1 MCPGWKQICI
11 LRQNVNFD
19 VSKNLL
25 SIHKDKRN
33 IVRINGKVCDFGVFV
48 VCLVFLQ
55 GETSQSLKHIHSFRW
70 HIRAYLENSLLPSN
84 NETTSSERRIKKVY
98 PGLFSIARELACV
111 SQQININS
119 CLGN

>member
-33 IVRINGKVCDFGVFV
+33 IVRINSKVCDFGVFV

-55 GETSQSLKHIHSFRW
+55 GETSLSLKHIHSFRW

-84 NETTSSERRIKKVY
+84 NETTSSRRRIKKVY